1 MGGWNRAQAHAQ
13 FVANVV
19 NYGMNVPAALEQPR
33 FTKATLDGCD
43 VQMEETIPESIR
55 TELARRG
62 HQIRTLKAF
71 FFHCGAT

>member
-1 MGGWNRAQAHAQ
+1 
-13 FVANVV
+13 
-19 NYGMNVPAALEQPR
+19 MNVPAALEQPR